1 MTESEPNKIEIK
13 EQIELFTEVSNKVKY
28 TEKYQIILSIFL
40 CIATYSA
47 VIMSTIFPT
56 QKNLPEYICIT
67 TSENEKILNSLGYN
81 TIIDF
86 DNSPKD
92 AINIIYSHYSSLFK
106 NKIKNTDNLK
116 IVRDQTCIIKYCS
129 NSKDTTIKLK
139 NNMANEENSKYEN
152 SLNIEK
158 IANKQKNN
166 LINLKNDISFEMIL
180 LNYDN
185 LRNYVTQYDAFC
197 DYDIFW
203 ENLQR
208 FLNMGKI
215 FGNIFFAYISD
226 KYGRLMTFNLMIFI
240 FLTSYFLFF
249 IFRFRIFFYLFTF
262 VMSSLNYLYFLVIII
277 ASESMTEE
285 YNAVL
290 NTLVSFIFSLSG
302 ILCVC
307 LMYIFS
313 DFYYIILFEL
323 IINLFLFYFSK
334 IYILET
340 FSFYIKK
347 NLFFEVLKNINYID
361 KLFNLRLREEENY
374 RRKIQKMEIFVKK
387 NLLKNK
393 YNIENYNYNEDS
405 IKSNEKNKIDL
416 IKKDFYFKIDD
427 KNKINDNKQELLLL
441 KNYKSEIIPSQ
452 EKYSQKISYY
462 IKVILG
468 PYYDIFSSPRH
479 IKSLFR
485 FLPNFLCIN
494 FVYFGLLF
502 NIEVVYDDI
511 YIASLVVFFSEIFG
525 EIISF
530 IILTKFERKTLLN
543 GTILLTGCF
552 YLFGFFFQNYEIIR
566 LFTILGGTIL
576 ISVAYIALYL
586 YVAENSD
593 VKIKSSIFSILNILS
608 MLLLFFFPDIFHL
621 FKDLFAL
628 FAISCFSSLF
638 LTYLIK

>member
-1 MTESEPNKIEIK
+1 M
-13 EQIELFTEVSNKVKY
+13 LLVV
-28 TEKYQIILSIFL
+28 
-40 CIATYSA
+40 
-47 VIMSTIFPT
+47 
-56 QKNLPEYICIT
+56 
-67 TSENEKILNSLGYN
+67 
-81 TIIDF
+81 
-86 DNSPKD
+86 
-92 AINIIYSHYSSLFK
+92 
-106 NKIKNTDNLK
+106 
-116 IVRDQTCIIKYCS
+116 VR
-129 NSKDTTIKLK
+129 
-139 NNMANEENSKYEN
+139 
-152 SLNIEK
+152 
-158 IANKQKNN
+158 
-166 LINLKNDISFEMIL
+166 
-180 LNYDN
+180 
-185 LRNYVTQYDAFC
+185 V
-197 DYDIFW
+197 
-203 ENLQR
+203 
-208 FLNMGKI
+208 
-215 FGNIFFAYISD
+215 
-226 KYGRLMTFNLMIFI
+226 
-240 FLTSYFLFF
+240 
-249 IFRFRIFFYLFTF
+249 
-262 VMSSLNYLYFLVIII
+262 
-277 ASESMTEE
+277 
-285 YNAVL
+285 
-290 NTLVSFIFSLSG
+290 
-302 ILCVC
+302 
-307 LMYIFS
+307 
-313 DFYYIILFEL
+313 
-323 IINLFLFYFSK
+323 
-334 IYILET
+334 
-340 FSFYIKK
+340 
-347 NLFFEVLKNINYID
+347 
-361 KLFNLRLREEENY
+361 
-374 RRKIQKMEIFVKK
+374 
-387 NLLKNK
+387 
-393 YNIENYNYNEDS
+393 
-405 IKSNEKNKIDL
+405 DL